1 MKRWELE
8 SAYAR
13 ERERNAEL
21 TRRVGE
27 LEAELAALRAEVGP
41 LKEMVAELQKLA
53 YRQAGRFRR
62 DPDRLAK
69 GKKPSGRRAGEGE

>member
-41 LKEMVAELQKLA
+41 LKEMVAEL
-53 YRQAGRFRR
+53 
-62 DPDRLAK
+62 
-69 GKKPSGRRAGEGE
+69 

>member
-8 SAYAR
+8 SAYAQ
-13 ERERNAEL
+13 ERERSAEL

-41 LKEMVAELQKLA
+41 LEMVAELQKLA
-53 YRQAGRFRR
+53 YR
-62 DPDRLAK
+62 
-69 GKKPSGRRAGEGE
+69 